1 MRMPLCLAALP
12 AVLFMALAAAPLAAQ
27 APAAAASEAPG
38 TVHPEVWPQLKSPLP
53 LDPAMEK
60 AIGELIAKMSLE
72 ELVGQVM
79 QPSIQ
84 QMTPADVKA
93 YHLGS
98 VLNGGGGWPG
108 DVRKAKPSDWL
119 ALADAFWEA
128 SMDTSDGKVA
138 IPVIWGS
145 DAVHGH
151 NNIVGA
157 TLFPHNV
164 GLGAMRN
171 PDLIRR
177 IGEVTAREM
186 AATGIDWN
194 FSPTVAVAR
203 DDRWGRAYESW
214 SEDPAIV
221 RSYAAAMIE
230 GLQGKPGTP
239 EFLGPGRVVATSKHF
254 LGDGGTDGGK
264 DQGNNLASE
273 EELRDVH
280 GAGYL
285 GALGAGVQAVM
296 ASYNSWHGT
305 KMHGSRPL
313 LTDVLRGRLG
323 FDGMVVGDWNGHGQV
338 PGCTNASCA
347 ASFNAGL
354 DMFMVPE
361 DWKALYEN
369 TLQQVRAGEISRERL
384 HEAVRRI
391 LRVKMRAGLFTDPK
405 PSQRPHGGDMSLL
418 GAPAHREVARQAVR
432 ESLVLLKNDGGVLP
446 LRPKQRVLVAGDG
459 ADDIGKQSGGWTLSW
474 QGTENSNADFPGAT
488 SIWAG
493 IRAAV
498 EGAGGSATLSADG
511 TFGDKPDV
519 AVVVFGEN
527 PYAEFEGDR
536 KDVVFWGEEELAML
550 QRLKEAGVPVVS
562 VFLSGRP
569 LWVNPFL
576 NASDAFVA
584 AWLPGTEGGG
594 IADVLFTAADGS
606 VRHDFKGKL
615 AMSWPKLATQAVLN
629 HGDAG
634 YDPLFALGYGLVYGQ
649 ESDLPELSVDT
660 GGIQPAPAQVN
671 LLAGTPFVADAGAE
685 PLAVSALPA
694 SSPGGALTVA
704 RLEAADRPGATLLT
718 WKGNGAGET
727 FVRHAQPLD
736 LSRQSNGDLALALAV
751 RVDEAPSGPVVL
763 RVGCGEG
770 CGGALD
776 VTALL
781 RALPAGEWGSLV
793 VRLRCFAEAGADMTR
808 IDTPIHISTAGT
820 LELGVGGAELVPA
833 TGELPCPSRVDIAPP
848 AAGGT

>member
-1 MRMPLCLAALP
+1 MRMPLRLAALP
-12 AVLFMALAAAPLAAQ
+12 AVLFMAIAAAPLAAQ
-27 APAAAASEAPG
+27 APAAGAAEPPG
-38 TVHPEVWPQLKSPLP
+38 TVHPELGTVHPEAWPQLKSPLP

-84 QMTPADVKA
+84 QVTPADVKA

-108 DVRKAKPSDWL
+108 DVRKAKPTDWL

-138 IPVIWGS
+138 IPVIWGT

-239 EFLGPGRVVATSKHF
+239 EFLGPGKVVATSKHF

-264 DQGNNLASE
+264 DQGNNLATE
-273 EELRDVH
+273 EQLRDIH

-369 TLQQVRAGEISRERL
+369 TLQQVRTGEISRERL
-384 HEAVRRI
+384 QEAVRRI

-405 PSQRPHGGDMSLL
+405 PSQRPNGGDMSLL

-446 LRPKQRVLVAGDG
+446 LRPKQRVLVAG
-459 ADDIGKQSGGWTLSW
+459 
-474 QGTENSNADFPGAT
+474 
-488 SIWAG
+488 
-493 IRAAV
+493 
-498 EGAGGSATLSADG
+498 
-511 TFGDKPDV
+511 
-519 AVVVFGEN
+519 
-527 PYAEFEGDR
+527 
-536 KDVVFWGEEELAML
+536 
-550 QRLKEAGVPVVS
+550 
-562 VFLSGRP
+562 
-569 LWVNPFL
+569 
-576 NASDAFVA
+576 
-584 AWLPGTEGGG
+584 
-594 IADVLFTAADGS
+594 
-606 VRHDFKGKL
+606 
-615 AMSWPKLATQAVLN
+615 
-629 HGDAG
+629 
-634 YDPLFALGYGLVYGQ
+634 
-649 ESDLPELSVDT
+649 
-660 GGIQPAPAQVN
+660 
-671 LLAGTPFVADAGAE
+671 
-685 PLAVSALPA
+685 
-694 SSPGGALTVA
+694 
-704 RLEAADRPGATLLT
+704 
-718 WKGNGAGET
+718 
-727 FVRHAQPLD
+727 
-736 LSRQSNGDLALALAV
+736 
-751 RVDEAPSGPVVL
+751 
-763 RVGCGEG
+763 
-770 CGGALD
+770 
-776 VTALL
+776 
-781 RALPAGEWGSLV
+781 
-793 VRLRCFAEAGADMTR
+793 
-808 IDTPIHISTAGT
+808 
-820 LELGVGGAELVPA
+820 
-833 TGELPCPSRVDIAPP
+833 
-848 AAGGT
+848 

>member
-1 MRMPLCLAALP
+1 MRTPPRLVVLP
-12 AVLFMALAAAPLAAQ
+12 AVFFLLACAAAPGP
-27 APAAAASEAPG
+27 PAAAADPPG
-38 TVHPEVWPQLKSPLP
+38 TAHPEAWPQLKGPLA

-60 AIGELIAKMSLE
+60 AIGELMAKMSVE
-72 ELVGQVM
+72 EKVGQVM

-84 QMTPADVKA
+84 QVKPEDVRT

-138 IPVIWGS
+138 IPIIWGS

-186 AATGIDWN
+186 AVTGIDWN

-214 SEDPAIV
+214 SEDPSIV
-221 RSYAAAMIE
+221 RAYAAAMIE

-239 EFLGPGRVVATSKHF
+239 EFLGPGKVVATSKHF
-254 LGDGGTDGGK
+254 LGDGGTEGGK
-264 DQGNNLASE
+264 DQGNNLSSE
-273 EELRDVH
+273 AELRDVH

-305 KMHGSRPL
+305 KMHGNRAL

-338 PGCTNASCA
+338 PGCTNASCPQ
-347 ASFNAGL
+347 SFNAGL

-361 DWKALYEN
+361 DWKALYTN
-369 TLQQVRAGEISRERL
+369 TLAQVKSGEIPQARL
-384 HEAVRRI
+384 DEAVRRI
-391 LRVKMRAGLFTDPK
+391 LRVKMRAGLFTDPT
-405 PSQRPHGGDMSLL
+405 PSARPHGGDFALL
-418 GAPAHREVARQAVR
+418 GSPAHREVARQAVR

-446 LRPKQRVLVAGDG
+446 LRPDRHVLVAGDG
-459 ADDIGKQSGGWTLSW
+459 ADDVGKQSGGWTLSW
-474 QGTENSNADFPGAT
+474 QGDGNTNENFPGAT
-488 SIWAG
+488 SIGAG
-493 IRAAV
+493 IRSAV
-498 EGAGGSATLSADG
+498 EAAGGRATLSADG
-511 TFGDKPDV
+511 SLTEKPD
-519 AVVVFGEN
+519 AAIVVFGED

-536 KDVVFWGEEELAML
+536 PNVVFWGEQDLATMR
-550 QRLKEAGVPVVS
+550 RLKEAGVPVVA

-569 LWVNPFL
+569 MWVNPFL

-584 AWLPGTEGGG
+584 AWLPGTEGAGV
-594 IADVLFTAADGS
+594 ADVLFTGADGK
-606 VRHDFKGKL
+606 VRHDFRGKL
-615 AMSWPKLATQAVLN
+615 GMSWPKLASQAVLN
-629 HGDAG
+629 HGDSG
-634 YDPLFALGYGLVYGQ
+634 YDPLFPLGYGMTYREQ
-649 ESDLPELSVDT
+649 SDLPELSEDT
-660 GGIQPAPAQVN
+660 GGIQPQAPKVN
-671 LLAGTPFVADAGAE
+671 LHAGTPFVADAGGE
-685 PLAVSALPA
+685 PQAVSGLPA
-694 SSPGGALTVA
+694 TSPGGALTVA
-704 RLEAADRPGATLLT
+704 TLPGDRPGAMLLT
-718 WKGNGAGET
+718 WTGGGAAET

-736 LSRQSNGDLALALAV
+736 LSRQSNGDLAMALAV
-751 RVDEAPSGPVVL
+751 RVDEPPSGPVVM
-763 RVGCGEG
+763 RIGCGEG

-776 VTALL
+776 VSGLL
-781 RALPAGEWGSLV
+781 RAMPAGEWGSLR
-793 VRLRCFAEAGADMTR
+793 VRLRCFAEAGTDMTR
-808 IDTPIHISTAGT
+808 VETPIHLSSAGT
-820 LELGVGGAELVPA
+820 LKLGVAGTELVPA
-833 TGELPCPSRVDIAPP
+833 TGDLECPPRVQ
-848 AAGGT
+848 